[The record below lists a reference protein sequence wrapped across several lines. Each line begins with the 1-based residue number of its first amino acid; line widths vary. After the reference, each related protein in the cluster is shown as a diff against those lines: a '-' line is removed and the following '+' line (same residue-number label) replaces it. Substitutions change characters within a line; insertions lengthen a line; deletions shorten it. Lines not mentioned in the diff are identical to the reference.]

1 MMKKVVLILVCVTIA
16 LVVAIGAAF
25 AQAKA
30 GVVGAWTGYAIVGD
44 GSRFDFNFTV
54 GKGDEG
60 LTGKI
65 TEETGMV
72 PEIVCRN
79 MVFAENKLT
88 FDIDFPNGMD
98 LVLIKIA
105 LVLDGDT
112 LKGFWTDPD
121 GSSDIIELSRK
132 K

>member
-1 MMKKVVLILVCVTIA
+1 
-16 LVVAIGAAF
+16 
-25 AQAKA
+25 
-30 GVVGAWTGYAIVGD
+30 
-44 GSRFDFNFTV
+44 
-54 GKGDEG
+54 
-60 LTGKI
+60 
-65 TEETGMV
+65 
-72 PEIVCRN
+72 